1 MGYGN
6 EAAFQTHYRTITV
19 GGTMYRTNADGS
31 NRDDRWY
38 CGDGSCDHYT
48 GEDGSNYGA
57 CVSIWAPGWNMRLAS
72 GSSATSYRPAGAA
85 SSGTSFSAPLVAG
98 LVARLLEKYPTMSA
112 TDVWPALQSRATLA
126 SISFDPSRYNNNL
139 VYLSPFE

>member
-57 CVSIWAPGWNMRLAS
+57 CVSIWAPGWKYETRVGIQRDELSAGGRREQRHIIFGAACCWLGRSSSREISNNECDGCLA
-72 GSSATSYRPAGAA
+72 GSSEPRH
-85 SSGTSFSAPLVAG
+85 SGFNQL
-98 LVARLLEKYPTMSA
+98 
-112 TDVWPALQSRATLA
+112 
-126 SISFDPSRYNNNL
+126 
-139 VYLSPFE
+139 

>member
-1 MGYGN
+1 MASPSGCSRGIDRPPAVRGRQLRLSPHRRSRRYGIRVL
-6 EAAFQTHYRTITV
+6 YR
-19 GGTMYRTNADGS
+19 RELRR

-112 TDVWPALQSRATLA
+112 TDVWPA
-126 SISFDPSRYNNNL
+126 
-139 VYLSPFE
+139 